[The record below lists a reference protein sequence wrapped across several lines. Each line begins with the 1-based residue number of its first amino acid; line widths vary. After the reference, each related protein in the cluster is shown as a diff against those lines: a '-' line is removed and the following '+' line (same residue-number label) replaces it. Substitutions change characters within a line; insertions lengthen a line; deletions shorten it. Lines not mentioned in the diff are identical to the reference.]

1 MAAAAESRLHGAADG
16 EADLLMGG
24 ETGQGLGSSAG
35 RLEEEAQVSSGAWSF
50 SSSSTS
56 SLASDVES
64 DDGDSRYPLTQSEYE
79 EIPSFRWIAT
89 PLRWWETK
97 KKTHSKTNHKP
108 RTRNMNVV
116 FFDHHL
122 TFTFK
127 DLERAPTEV
136 LGTGT
141 YGSVHKATLG
151 DGHQLAMRRLSCAI
165 AENFEAEVN
174 VLGKIRHPNILAL
187 RAYCTWPQG
196 QKVLVSDYMPRGSLS
211 AFLQGSEPAD
221 AISIAERMKMAI
233 GITRGL
239 HYLHTHC
246 NMVHGNLTSKN
257 ILLDVDGDDDDD
269 GYGARIA
276 DYGLL
281 HLTTTAFGS
290 NRTAAGG
297 ASDYR
302 APELPMLEKPNKKT
316 DVYSLGVIILELLT
330 GDCLRKAMDG
340 WTPMWDVA
348 GWLRGTLDA
357 TCREARRC
365 MDRSPE
371 TRPEALDVLLRLQA
385 IYARTSSYRTRAIGA
400 EIRLAAKARREAKSA
415 DGSAGSADTTA
426 VATPTTGLGIT
437 SLDIAKEGTSKDS
450 QGNLEGEKVPN
461 PTPAEEIT
469 CGGAAIEELPA
480 QYLGDAG
487 AHEPH
492 SRDQSLTTETEETS
506 AESVAPMPCH
516 IRDIVANS
524 PTAQLEGHDRL
535 EEVLT
540 NQEESGES
548 KGIKGSDMTSGGA
561 GISPLSSI
569 DWSKVENMEV
579 ELQVPSTSPLISSE
593 PDLIYQSYFQTLHKL
608 ANTSPPLRSHVLEG
622 HLNRMVIGLH
632 SMGYPLDEWTKA
644 AILLL
649 VSAKKREYIEH
660 HVDAYKV
667 SLEVQLKE
675 FTSAINLVKE
685 DMARTQSGIRAL
697 EQRNQELDETI
708 AALKLEQEKVV
719 DELTTGRDQLALS
732 EAKAESISIDMDRVK
747 QQHSATSRLRDE
759 MLQELPSL
767 DQVFDSAF
775 QEIMAK
781 KF

>member
-1 MAAAAESRLHGAADG
+1 MSGAAESRLHGTADG
-16 EADLLMGG
+16 EADLQMGG

-35 RLEEEAQVSSGAWSF
+35 RQEEEAQVSSGAWSF

-89 PLRWWETK
+89 PLQWWETK
-97 KKTHSKTNHKP
+97 
-108 RTRNMNVV
+108 
-116 FFDHHL
+116 
-122 TFTFK
+122 
-127 DLERAPTEV
+127 APTEV

-151 DGHQLAMRRLSCAI
+151 DGHQLAMRRLSCEI
-165 AENFEAEVN
+165 AENFDAEVN

-187 RAYCTWPQG
+187 RAFCTSPHG

-221 AISIAERMKMAI
+221 AISMLERMKMAI

-239 HYLHTHC
+239 HYLHTLC

-257 ILLDVDGDDDDD
+257 ILLDDDGDDDYD
-269 GYGARIA
+269 GYGAKIA

-281 HLTTTAFGS
+281 HLTTIAFGS

-302 APELPMLEKPNKKT
+302 ATELPMLEKPNKKT

-340 WTPMWDVA
+340 WTPLWDVA
-348 GWLRGTLDA
+348 GWLWAALDN

-371 TRPEALDVLLRLQA
+371 ARPEALDVLLRLQA
-385 IYARTSSYRTRAIGA
+385 IYANTSSYRAWMDKGVRAIGA
-400 EIRLAAKARREAKSA
+400 EIRLADKARREVKFA
-415 DGSAGSADTTA
+415 DGSAGSADTTV

-461 PTPAEEIT
+461 PTHAEEIT

-487 AHEPH
+487 THEPH
-492 SRDQSLTTETEETS
+492 SRDQSPTTETEETS

-535 EEVLT
+535 EEVST
-540 NQEESGES
+540 DQEESGES

-561 GISPLSSI
+561 GINPLLSI
-569 DWSKVENMEV
+569 DWSKVENMAV
-579 ELQVPSTSPLISSE
+579 ELQVPSTSPLISRE
-593 PDLIYQSYFQTLHKL
+593 PDLIYQSYFQTLH
-608 ANTSPPLRSHVLEG
+608 
-622 HLNRMVIGLH
+622 
-632 SMGYPLDEWTKA
+632 
-644 AILLL
+644 
-649 VSAKKREYIEH
+649 
-660 HVDAYKV
+660 
-667 SLEVQLKE
+667 
-675 FTSAINLVKE
+675 
-685 DMARTQSGIRAL
+685 
-697 EQRNQELDETI
+697 
-708 AALKLEQEKVV
+708 
-719 DELTTGRDQLALS
+719 
-732 EAKAESISIDMDRVK
+732 
-747 QQHSATSRLRDE
+747 
-759 MLQELPSL
+759 
-767 DQVFDSAF
+767 QVG
-775 QEIMAK
+775 
-781 KF
+781 